1 MRTNNTFGVQF
12 ITRINK
18 AKNGL
23 LPVYA
28 RISVDGHRV
37 EVSLKRFIHPDN
49 WNDAKGSAKGKSE
62 EIRNLNTYLEQ
73 IRSRLTE
80 CYQELTL
87 KKKMVTAEAIKN
99 LFCGLDEKEHS
110 LISIFEY
117 HNTEMKTFWNGVPK
131 KTISQLADMLK
142 SF

>member
-28 RISVDGHRV
+28 RFSVDGHRV

-62 EIRNLNTYLEQ
+62 AETHFVILHLCIINT
-73 IRSRLTE
+73 IH
-80 CYQELTL
+80 C
-87 KKKMVTAEAIKN
+87 N
-99 LFCGLDEKEHS
+99 
-110 LISIFEY
+110 ISI
-117 HNTEMKTFWNGVPK
+117 
-131 KTISQLADMLK
+131 SK
-142 SF
+142 SFI